1 MNKKLEKCIVCA
13 DLFDS
18 LCEGV
23 ICMGHTSTAANPFG
37 FTGVDIQIKKDL
49 FDEMFAECEVKR
61 YFGSTMTVAYAIYNS
76 VMFSTVEDMS
86 V

>member
-1 MNKKLEKCIVCA
+1 MNKKLEKCVVCA

-18 LCEGV
+18 LGDGI
-23 ICMGHTSTAANPFG
+23 ICMGHTSACANPFG
-37 FTGVDIQIKKDL
+37 FTGVDIQVKKDM

-61 YFGSTMTVAYAIYNS
+61 YFGSTMTIAYAIYNN
-76 VMFSTVEDMS
+76 VMFSTVEEMS

>member
-23 ICMGHTSTAANPFG
+23 ICMDRTSAGANPFG
-37 FTGVDIQIKKDL
+37 FTGVNIQIKKGL
-49 FDEMFAECEVKR
+49 FDEMFAECEIKR
-61 YFGSTMTVAYAIYNS
+61 YFGSTVTIVYAVYNS
-76 VMFSTVEDMS
+76 VMFSTVEEMS